1 MAAKLLADLG
11 HQVEEAAPD
20 IDPEAAL
27 QALRVI
33 IGANL
38 AAGIGYR
45 LKALGRKE
53 LRQGDVE
60 NITALWAAEG
70 RRS

>member
-1 MAAKLLADLG
+1 M
-11 HQVEEAAPD
+11 
-20 IDPEAAL
+20 
-27 QALRVI
+27 ALRVI

-45 LKALGRKE
+45 LTAMGRKE

-60 NITALWAAEG
+60 NITALWAAAIGGGSALYVRVESSADAKRAAQILTEKLG
-70 RRS
+70 